1 LTGHDCE
8 YVRQRN
14 AFFHR
19 LSPVANSFVDVVTPG
34 EGNDEA
40 VTESRVKWTR
50 CFSIAMDELAKPL
63 LNGTGK

>member
-1 LTGHDCE
+1 LIPQAE
-8 YVRQRN
+8 
-14 AFFHR
+14 
-19 LSPVANSFVDVVTPG
+19 SVANSFVDVVTPG